1 MSLILVFLDN
11 DRGVLST
18 TGSESLNPA
27 LELAT
32 TLGARLEVATVG
44 EAGRALLQD
53 LGLPGHVVSHPIL
66 SDYAPEA
73 YGEALAQLA
82 NHIGA
87 SVLMTLGDDRGA
99 EVMAHAAAV
108 LDEPLVANVTEIVNT
123 SHGVAGVWEMIRV
136 RWGGSLLEK
145 TRLRSSRKLLT
156 IAPHTFPPPGLPGV
170 TTQAQT
176 FIPEIPE
183 YMARTRVVERVRLA
197 EGITLATSPVVI
209 SGGRGVGSA
218 ENFAILEELADLLG
232 GVVGCS
238 RVATNNGWRPHSDQV
253 GQTGTRI
260 APDLYIACGIS
271 GAVQHWV
278 GCMASKQI
286 LAINTDPEAPLVTK
300 ADYAVIGDLHEVLAA
315 VISEIRGRSLPL
327 KNVLLENQE
336 CSA

>member
-1 MSLILVFLDN
+1 MSRILVFVDN
-11 DRGVLST
+11 DRGTLSPSALEALT
-18 TGSESLNPA
+18 PALSLAGGLDAA
-27 LELAT
+27 LEL
-32 TLGARLEVATVG
+32 VTVG
-44 EAGRALLQD
+44 EGGRAALD
-53 LGLPGHVVSHPIL
+53 PMGLGGYVISHPIL

-82 NHIGA
+82 SEKEA
-87 SVLMTLGDDRGA
+87 SVVIALGDDRGA
-99 EVMAHAAAV
+99 EVMAHTAAV
-108 LDEPLVANVTEIVNT
+108 LDQPLVANVTDIVDT
-123 SHGVAGVWEMIRV
+123 GGPDGAWEMIRV

-145 TRLRSSRKLLT
+145 TRLRSSVKLLT
-156 IAPHTFPPPGLPGV
+156 IAPHTFSAPESTGDGAGAL
-170 TTQAQT
+170 TT
-176 FIPEIPE
+176 FVPEIPDAL
-183 YMARTRVVERVRLA
+183 ARTRVVERVKLA
-197 EGITLATSPVVI
+197 EGLTLATAPVVV

-218 ENFAILEELADLLG
+218 ENFAILEELADLVG

-300 ADYAVIGDLHEVLAA
+300 ADYAVIGDLHEILAA
-315 VISEIRGRSLPL
+315 VIAEIKAR
-327 KNVLLENQE
+327 N
-336 CSA
+336 

>member
-1 MSLILVFLDN
+1 MSRILVFVDN
-11 DRGVLST
+11 DRGTLSPSALEALT
-18 TGSESLNPA
+18 PARALAESLDA
-27 LELAT
+27 SLELAT
-32 TLGARLEVATVG
+32 VG
-44 EAGRALLQD
+44 EGGRAALEPVG
-53 LGLPGHVVSHPIL
+53 LGGYVISHPVL

-82 NHIGA
+82 SEKDF
-87 SVLMTLGDDRGA
+87 SVVVSLGHDRGA
-99 EVMAHAAAV
+99 EVMAHTAAV
-108 LDEPLVANVTEIVNT
+108 LDQPLVANVTEIVDT
-123 SHGVAGVWEMIRV
+123 AGPDGSWEVVRV
-136 RWGGSLLEK
+136 RWGGSLLERA
-145 TRLRSSRKLLT
+145 RLRSNLKLLT
-156 IAPHTFPPPGLPGV
+156 IAPHTFPAPEPDGHAGPLTAFV
-170 TTQAQT
+170 
-176 FIPEIPE
+176 PEIPDSL
-183 YMARTRVVERVRLA
+183 ARTRVVERVKLA
-197 EGITLATSPVVI
+197 EGLTLATAPVVV

-300 ADYAVIGDLHEVLAA
+300 ADYAVIGDLHEILAA
-315 VISEIRGRSLPL
+315 VIAEIKAR
-327 KNVLLENQE
+327 
-336 CSA
+336 A

>member
-11 DRGVLST
+11 DRGAFSPNGAEALT
-18 TGSESLNPA
+18 PA
-27 LELAT
+27 LALAERP
-32 TLGARLEVATVG
+32 GARLEVATVG
-44 EAGRALLQD
+44 EAGRKALER
-53 LGLPGHVVSHPIL
+53 LGHAGHVISHPIL

-82 NHIGA
+82 GSVGA
-87 SVLMTLGDDRGA
+87 EVVMAAGDDRGA

-108 LDEPLVANVTEIVNT
+108 MDLPLVANVAEIVAAPPT
-123 SHGVAGVWEMIRV
+123 GAAWEMIRV

-145 TRLRSSRKLLT
+145 TGLRSDRKLLT
-156 IAPHTFPPPGLPGV
+156 IAPHTFPAPEPPDGPPVPAEVFVPDLP
-170 TTQAQT
+170 
-176 FIPEIPE
+176 EHLS
-183 YMARTRVVERVRLA
+183 RTRVVERISLS
-197 EGITLATSPVVI
+197 EGLTLATAPVVV

-218 ENFAILEELADLLG
+218 ENFAILEELAELLG

-315 VISEIRGRSLPL
+315 VISAIGARNP
-327 KNVLLENQE
+327 
-336 CSA
+336 

>member
-11 DRGVLST
+11 DRGALSPSGPEAVT
-18 TGSESLNPA
+18 PA
-27 LELAT
+27 LELAE
-32 TLGARLEVATVG
+32 TLGARLETVTVG
-44 EAGRALLQD
+44 EPGQAGLQQ
-53 LGLPGHVVSHPIL
+53 LGLAGHVVSHPIL
-66 SDYAPEA
+66 TDYAPEA

-82 NHIGA
+82 DHTGA

-99 EVMAHAAAV
+99 EVMAHVAAV
-108 LDEPLVANVTEIVNT
+108 LNEPLVANVTEITDV
-123 SHGVAGVWEMIRV
+123 SGGAEAAWEMIRV
-136 RWGGSLLEK
+136 RWGGSLLERA
-145 TRLRSSRKLLT
+145 RLRSARKLLT
-156 IAPHTFPPPGLPGV
+156 IAPHTFEPPESALGNP
-170 TTQAQT
+170 TAANT
-176 FIPEIPE
+176 FAPDLAEHL
-183 YMARTRVVERVRLA
+183 ARTRVVERVRLA
-197 EGITLATSPVVI
+197 EGLTLATAPVVV

-218 ENFAILEELADLLG
+218 ENFAILEELADLIG

-315 VISEIRGRSLPL
+315 LISEIRSR
-327 KNVLLENQE
+327 K
-336 CSA
+336 

>member
-1 MSLILVFLDN
+1 MSLILVFLDT
-11 DRGVLST
+11 DRGTMSPGGAECLT
-18 TGSESLNPA
+18 PA
-27 LELAT
+27 LDLADR
-32 TLGARLEVATVG
+32 LGVMVEVATIG
-44 EAGRALLQD
+44 EAGRAALEE
-53 LGLPGHVVSHPIL
+53 LGMPGHVVGNPIL
-66 SDYAPEA
+66 TDYAPEA

-82 NHIGA
+82 DHLGA
-87 SVLMTLGDDRGA
+87 SVLIATGDDRGA
-99 EVMAHAAAV
+99 EVMAHTAAV
-108 LDEPLVANVTEIVNT
+108 LDQPLVANVSEFVTAQTPE
-123 SHGVAGVWEMIRV
+123 SAWEMIRV

-145 TRLRSSRKLLT
+145 TKLRSDRKLLT
-156 IAPHTFPPPGLPGV
+156 IAPHTFTPPGFPISAPTEARTFTPDLP
-170 TTQAQT
+170 Q
-176 FIPEIPE
+176 
-183 YMARTRVVERVRLA
+183 YLSRTRVRERVRLA
-197 EGITLATSPVVI
+197 EGLTLATSPVVV

-315 VISEIRGRSLPL
+315 VISQIKTRQ
-327 KNVLLENQE
+327 K
-336 CSA
+336 

>member
-11 DRGVLST
+11 DRGSLSPS
-18 TGSESLNPA
+18 GPESLTPA
-27 LELAT
+27 LELAAA
-32 TLGARLEVATVG
+32 LGARLETATVG
-44 EAGRALLQD
+44 EAGRAALEQ
-53 LGLPGHVVSHPIL
+53 LGLPGHVVSHPVL

-82 NHIGA
+82 NHAGA
-87 SVLMTLGDDRGA
+87 SVLMALGDDRGA
-99 EVMAHAAAV
+99 EVMAHVAAV
-108 LDEPLVANVTEIVNT
+108 LEEPLVANVTEIVDVSQGT
-123 SHGVAGVWEMIRV
+123 AGAWEMVRV
-136 RWGGSLLEK
+136 RWGGSLLERA
-145 TRLRSSRKLLT
+145 RLQSSRKLLT
-156 IAPHTFPPPGLPGV
+156 VAPHTFAPPESAMGV
-170 TTQAQT
+170 STAANT
-176 FIPEIPE
+176 FVPDIPDHL
-183 YMARTRVVERVRLA
+183 ARTRVVERVRLA
-197 EGITLATSPVVI
+197 EGLTLATAPVVV

-218 ENFAILEELADLLG
+218 ENFAILEELADLVG

-315 VISEIRGRSLPL
+315 IIAEIRTRIS
-327 KNVLLENQE
+327 
-336 CSA
+336 

>member
-1 MSLILVFLDN
+1 MSRILVFVDN
-11 DRGVLST
+11 DRGTLSPSALEALTPARVLAEGLDAS
-18 TGSESLNPA
+18 

-32 TLGARLEVATVG
+32 VG
-44 EAGRALLQD
+44 EGGRAALEPV
-53 LGLPGHVVSHPIL
+53 GLPGHVMSHPVL
-66 SDYAPEA
+66 TDYAPEA

-82 NHIGA
+82 SEKNA
-87 SVLMTLGDDRGA
+87 SVVISLGDDRGA

-108 LDEPLVANVTEIVNT
+108 LDQPLVANVTEIVDT
-123 SHGVAGVWEMIRV
+123 GGPDGAWEVIRV
-136 RWGGSLLEK
+136 RWGGSLLERA
-145 TRLRSSRKLLT
+145 RLRSTLKLLT
-156 IAPHTFPPPGLPGV
+156 IAPHTFPAPDSAGDAAGSL
-170 TTQAQT
+170 TT
-176 FIPEIPE
+176 FVPEIPDAL
-183 YMARTRVVERVRLA
+183 ARTRVVERVKLA
-197 EGITLATSPVVI
+197 EGLTLATAPVVV

-218 ENFAILEELADLLG
+218 ENFAILEELAELLG

-300 ADYAVIGDLHEVLAA
+300 ADYAVIGDLHEILAA
-315 VISEIRGRSLPL
+315 VIAEIKARG
-327 KNVLLENQE
+327 
-336 CSA
+336 

>member
-1 MSLILVFLDN
+1 MSLILVYLDN
-11 DRGVLST
+11 DRGALSPSGAEALT
-18 TGSESLNPA
+18 PA
-27 LELAT
+27 LELAE
-32 TLGARLEVATVG
+32 TLGARVETATVG
-44 EAGRALLQD
+44 EAGQTALEQ

-73 YGEALAQLA
+73 YGDALAQLA
-82 NHIGA
+82 AHTGA

-99 EVMAHAAAV
+99 EVMAHVAAV
-108 LDEPLVANVTEIVNT
+108 MDEPLVANVTEIT
-123 SHGVAGVWEMIRV
+123 DASGASDGSWEMIRV

-145 TRLRSSRKLLT
+145 ARLHSTRKLLT
-156 IAPHTFPPPGLPGV
+156 IAPHTFEAPQSTLANPAAA
-170 TTQAQT
+170 TT
-176 FIPEIPE
+176 FIPDIADHL
-183 YMARTRVVERVRLA
+183 ARTRVVERVRLA
-197 EGITLATSPVVI
+197 EGLTLATAPVVV

-218 ENFAILEELADLLG
+218 ENFAILEELADLIG

-300 ADYAVIGDLHEVLAA
+300 ADYAVIGDLHEVLEAL
-315 VISEIRGRSLPL
+315 VSEIRTR
-327 KNVLLENQE
+327 Q
-336 CSA
+336 

>member
-1 MSLILVFLDN
+1 MSSVLVFVDN
-11 DRGVLST
+11 DRGAFAPSAL
-18 TGSESLNPA
+18 ESLTPA
-27 LELAT
+27 ISLAGR
-32 TLGARLEVATVG
+32 LDLVLEVATIG
-44 EAGRALLQD
+44 EQGRSALQAT
-53 LGLPGHVVSHPIL
+53 GLPGHVVSHPIL

-73 YGEALAQLA
+73 YGEALAQLVA
-82 NHIGA
+82 ETNA
-87 SVLMTLGDDRGA
+87 SVLISLGDDRGA
-99 EVMAHAAAV
+99 EVMAHTASV
-108 LDEPLVANVTEIVNT
+108 LDEPLVANVTELVDAADPEGT
-123 SHGVAGVWEMIRV
+123 WEVIRV
-136 RWGGSLLEK
+136 RWGGSLLER

-156 IAPHTFPPPGLPGV
+156 VAPHTFSPPELPAGESGRV
-170 TTQAQT
+170 AT
-176 FIPEIPE
+176 FEPALPDHL
-183 YMARTRVVERVRLA
+183 ARTRVVERVKLA
-197 EGITLATSPVVI
+197 EGLTLATAPVVV

-218 ENFAILEELADLLG
+218 ENFAILEELAELVG

-315 VISEIRGRSLPL
+315 VISAIRSRP
-327 KNVLLENQE
+327 
-336 CSA
+336 

>member
-1 MSLILVFLDN
+1 MSRILVFVDN
-11 DRGVLST
+11 DRGTLSPSALEALT
-18 TGSESLNPA
+18 PARGLAESLDA
-27 LELAT
+27 SLELAT
-32 TLGARLEVATVG
+32 VG
-44 EAGRALLQD
+44 EGGRAALEPV
-53 LGLPGHVVSHPIL
+53 GLPGHVISHPVL
-66 SDYAPEA
+66 TDYAPEA

-82 NHIGA
+82 SEKNA
-87 SVLMTLGDDRGA
+87 SVVISLGDDRGA

-108 LDEPLVANVTEIVNT
+108 LDQPLVANVTEIVDT
-123 SHGVAGVWEMIRV
+123 GGPDGAWELVRV
-136 RWGGSLLEK
+136 RWGGSLLERA
-145 TRLRSSRKLLT
+145 RLRSDLKLLT
-156 IAPHTFPPPGLPGV
+156 IAPHTFQGPEPAGDGAGSL
-170 TTQAQT
+170 TT
-176 FIPEIPE
+176 FVPRIPDSL
-183 YMARTRVVERVRLA
+183 ARTRVVERVKLA
-197 EGITLATSPVVI
+197 EGLTLATAPVVV

-300 ADYAVIGDLHEVLAA
+300 ADYAVIGDLHEILAA
-315 VISEIRGRSLPL
+315 VITEIKARS
-327 KNVLLENQE
+327 
-336 CSA
+336 